1 MDYSQYPCISC
12 AWYNIWTFQ
21 SLACMYAQNLYD
33 CVNDIE
39 CWPISQS
46 KVSIQVMILLYI
58 SIPLSQAFKCMLN
71 LCAASSSGTVVIG
84 TASEWRNGKMWK
96 YGLAAYPDQ
105 MNLPHDGNDV
115 RDWPLRLVHKLN
127 TPYTLRFEFIYPPKL
142 SEACY
147 IHIISNCTGETG
159 FNGNRVLIHG
169 RED

>member
-1 MDYSQYPCISC
+1 MCLVSYLNFSIFGLHVCTKF
-12 AWYNIWTFQ
+12 IWLCKWHWVL
-21 SLACMYAQNLYD
+21 SNLS
-33 CVNDIE
+33 VKSFNSSNDSAI
-39 CWPISQS
+39 
-46 KVSIQVMILLYI
+46 YI
-58 SIPLSQAFKCMLN
+58 YPLSQASKCMLN
-71 LCAASSSGTVVIG
+71 LCAASSSGTVVSG

-96 YGLAAYPDQ
+96 YGLAASPDQ

-115 RDWPLRLVHKLN
+115 SDWPLRLVHELN